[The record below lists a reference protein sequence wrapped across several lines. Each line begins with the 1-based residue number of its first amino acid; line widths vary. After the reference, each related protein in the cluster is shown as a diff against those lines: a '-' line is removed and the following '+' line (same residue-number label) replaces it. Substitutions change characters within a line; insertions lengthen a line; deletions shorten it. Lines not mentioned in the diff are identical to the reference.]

1 MYLMVDNPYSF
12 TFVIYKLIFQW
23 HVVKCGSKKKHQKT
37 MCFKEIGL
45 RAKNVITIL
54 GSIVNT
60 IEGTYLTI
68 H

>member
-1 MYLMVDNPYSF
+1 MYLMVDNPSSV
-12 TFVIYKLIFQW
+12 TFVIYTLIFQW
-23 HVVKCGSKKKHQKT
+23 CVVKCGSKNIHQKA

-45 RAKNVITIL
+45 RAKNMITIL